1 MRKIVLSALLL
12 GSVTLP
18 GLAMADAPKK
28 PDAAKP
34 ADDPKAGSGAKDA
47 KPSGPPLGAGGNP
60 QKDPPKKDAPK
71 DVKPSGPPLG
81 AGGPNPPKK
90 DAPKDVKPSG
100 PPLGAGGPNPPKKDP
115 KPAPPPTK

>member
-1 MRKIVLSALLL
+1 MHKLLLSALLL
-12 GSVTLP
+12 GSVTVS

-60 QKDPPKKDAPK
+60 QKDPPKKDAP
-71 DVKPSGPPLG
+71 
-81 AGGPNPPKK
+81 N
-90 DAPKDVKPSG
+90 KDVKPSG

-115 KPAPPPTK
+115 KPTPPATK